1 MNPILIA
8 ALITVGA
15 VALLVLAVLLLRLY
29 MLAPGRRNSEMEKY
43 KSVKFAHRGL
53 HDGGKAENS
62 LSAFAAAKA
71 AGYGIELDVRL
82 TKDGEMVV
90 FHDSTLNRICGV
102 EGRVADFTLDELRKF
117 RLSDTADTIPT
128 LREVLDLVDG
138 AIPMLIEIKQEAGEG
153 GVPEKFIEV
162 IEGYNG
168 DFIVESFNPFTLR
181 KVMKARPDVLRGIL
195 STDYSKSEKH
205 KGKLLFKLLT
215 KLYLNFLMRPD
226 FIAYEKTGASVPT
239 LRYIRKKF
247 NTPLIAW
254 TVKSEEE
261 ELRAL
266 GDGFDTVIFENY
278 LAKK

>member
-117 RLSDTADTIPT
+117 RLSDTAIS
-128 LREVLDLVDG
+128 LLV
-138 AIPMLIEIKQEAGEG
+138 
-153 GVPEKFIEV
+153 
-162 IEGYNG
+162 
-168 DFIVESFNPFTLR
+168 
-181 KVMKARPDVLRGIL
+181 
-195 STDYSKSEKH
+195 
-205 KGKLLFKLLT
+205 
-215 KLYLNFLMRPD
+215 
-226 FIAYEKTGASVPT
+226 
-239 LRYIRKKF
+239 
-247 NTPLIAW
+247 
-254 TVKSEEE
+254 
-261 ELRAL
+261 
-266 GDGFDTVIFENY
+266 
-278 LAKK
+278 